1 MKIHSVFE
9 SINGEVS
16 LSHQGSLCTFIRFAG
31 CNLSCEYCDTVYAQ
45 KKESGKEM
53 SVTEIVHLCSMIG
66 NKNITI
72 TGGEP
77 LIQVSHLFKLVLD
90 LHKFDYCISI
100 ETNGSC
106 KIPRGWP
113 GVSWVVDWK
122 GPSSGMRKRMK
133 LENFYDL
140 YDDDFIKFVIADYND
155 FSDAMM
161 VITEI
166 VKDKGI
172 HRPQFA
178 FSPSYA
184 KIDPAEL
191 VCWMSGE
198 KLLKSIGAIFS
209 LQIHKVIKVD

>member
-53 SVTEIVHLCSMIG
+53 SASEIVNLCLEIG

-77 LIQVSHLFKLVLD
+77 LIQFSNLYALITSLS
-90 LHKFDYCISI
+90 KFYISV
-100 ETNGSC
+100 ETNGSF
-106 KIPRGWP
+106 KIPMEWP
-113 GVSWVVDWK
+113 VSWVADWK
-122 GPSSGMRKRMK
+122 GPSSGMRNKMK
-133 LENFYDL
+133 LGNL
-140 YDDDFIKFVIADYND
+140 SNLSSQDFIKFVIADFND
-155 FSDAMM
+155 FGDAMM
-161 VITEI
+161 VVTKI
-166 VKDKGI
+166 VNDKKK
-172 HRPQFA
+172 RSAPRFA

-191 VCWMSGE
+191 VHWMSE
-198 KLLKSIGAIFS
+198 NTILKNIGAIFS
-209 LQIHKVIKVD
+209 LQIHKVIQVD